1 MTKTY
6 HGTIKLPS
14 KPLTV
19 DLEAPSE
26 YFDGQTK
33 QFLMRA
39 DDGSGVIIPVTF
51 DGKKATIPAVKG
63 TGKLM
68 IYFVY

>member
-1 MTKTY
+1 MKRY
-6 HGTIKLPS
+6 YGTIELPS
-14 KPLTV
+14 KPLTI

-33 QFLMRA
+33 QFLMS
-39 DDGSGVIIPVTF
+39 DDGGDRLISVTF
-51 DGKKATIPAVKG
+51 DGKKATIPTVNG

-68 IYFVY
+68 VYFVY

>member
-6 HGTIKLPS
+6 HGTIELPS
-14 KPLTV
+14 KPLTI
-19 DLEAPSE
+19 DLKAPSE

-33 QFLMRA
+33 QFLMS
-39 DDGSGVIIPVTF
+39 DGGGDRLISVTF

-68 IYFVY
+68 VYFVY

>member
-1 MTKTY
+1 MIKIY

-14 KPLTV
+14 KSLTI
-19 DLEAPSE
+19 DLKAPSE
-26 YFDGQTK
+26 YFDGMTK
-33 QFLMRA
+33 QFLMS
-39 DDGSGVIIPVTF
+39 DDNGSRLIPVTF

>member
-14 KPLTV
+14 KPLTI
-19 DLEAPSE
+19 DLKAPSE

-33 QFLMRA
+33 QFLMS
-39 DDGSGVIIPVTF
+39 DDNGSRLISVTF
-51 DGKKATIPAVKG
+51 NGKKATIPAVNG

>member
-6 HGTIKLPS
+6 HGTIELPS

-19 DLEAPSE
+19 DLKAPSE

-33 QFLMRA
+33 QFLMS
-39 DDGSGVIIPVTF
+39 DDNGSRLIPVTF

>member
-1 MTKTY
+1 MNKY
-6 HGTIKLPS
+6 YGLVELPS
-14 KPLTV
+14 KPLTI
-19 DLEAPSE
+19 DLKAPSK

-33 QFLMRA
+33 QFLMS
-39 DDGSGVIIPVTF
+39 DDNGSRLISVKF

-68 IYFVY
+68 AYFVY

>member
-1 MTKTY
+1 MNRY
-6 HGTIKLPS
+6 YVSVELPS
-14 KPLTV
+14 KPLNI

-26 YFDGQTK
+26 CFDGQTK
-33 QFLMRA
+33 QFLMS
-39 DDGSGVIIPVTF
+39 DDNGSRLISVKF

>member
-6 HGTIKLPS
+6 HGTIELPS
-14 KPLTV
+14 KPLTI
-19 DLEAPSE
+19 DLKAPSE
-26 YFDGQTK
+26 YFDGMTK
-33 QFLMRA
+33 QFLMS
-39 DDGSGVIIPVTF
+39 DDNGSRLIPVTF

>member
-6 HGTIKLPS
+6 HGTIELPS
-14 KPLTV
+14 RELTV

-33 QFLMRA
+33 QFLMS
-39 DDGSGVIIPVTF
+39 DDSGSRLISVTF
-51 DGKKATIPAVKG
+51 NGDKATIPAVKG
-63 TGKLM
+63 TGKLA

>member
-1 MTKTY
+1 MAKTY

-14 KPLTV
+14 KPLTI

-26 YFDGQTK
+26 YFNGQTK
-33 QFLMRA
+33 QFLMS
-39 DDGSGVIIPVTF
+39 DDGGDRLISVTF

-68 IYFVY
+68 IYFMY